1 VKQGEYMTTL
11 GGLKAWFKVRGDG
24 PVCLFPTPGW
34 GASSDLYFNTLQPLE
49 RTWTMV
55 YLDTRGSGRS
65 ERTSQPEA
73 YRLGRFISD
82 LDELRAHLGERHVWV
97 MGHSMGGL
105 LAQLFALDYPKS
117 CEGLILLNSAA
128 ALDSEAEADIEM
140 RKNRRKSEPWFA
152 DADSAYSGADPQ
164 SDAEFKDYLR
174 RIFPFYFHDV
184 AKMHSVGEALEA
196 ETYSIEAYA
205 IMTVNEAE
213 VRKGVLDRLGEVH
226 VPTVIVVGDDDF
238 ICSPVQALRI
248 HLRIAGSK
256 LVLIEQAGH
265 FPWIEQPEVFYR
277 ELESAVHSVGSG
289 HSKLAKGARLASQL
303 GSGVKRG
310 S

>member
-1 VKQGEYMTTL
+1 MKQGEHTTTL

-34 GASSDLYFNTLQPLE
+34 GASSDLYFCTLQPLE
-49 RTWTMV
+49 RNWTMV

-73 YRLGRFISD
+73 YRLEHFISD
-82 LDELRAHLGERHVWV
+82 LEELRAYLGEPQVWV

-117 CEGLILLNSAA
+117 CRGLILLNSSA
-128 ALDSEAEADIEM
+128 ALDTEAEADIEM
-140 RKNRRKSEPWFA
+140 RKNQRKSEPWFA
-152 DADSAYSGADPQ
+152 EADSAYSGADPQ
-164 SDAEFKDYLR
+164 SDVEFKDHMR
-174 RIFPFYFHDV
+174 RILPLYFHDV
-184 AKMHSVGEALEA
+184 AKMHSVDEALEA

-213 VRKGVLDRLGEVH
+213 VRKGVLDRLADVH

-238 ICSPVQALRI
+238 ICSPVQAWRI
-248 HLRIAGSK
+248 HLRIPGSK
-256 LVLIEQAGH
+256 LVLIEEAGH
-265 FPWIEQPEVFYR
+265 FPWIEQPDVFYR
-277 ELESAVHSVGSG
+277 ELENAVRHVGSG
-289 HSKLAKGARLASQL
+289 RSKLASKLAASRAGQP
-303 GSGVKRG
+303 SPR

>member
-1 VKQGEYMTTL
+1 VKQGEYTTTL
-11 GGLKAWFKVRGDG
+11 GGLRAWFKVRGNG

-34 GASSDLYFNTLQPLE
+34 GASSDLYFSTLQPLE

-73 YRLGRFISD
+73 YRLGHFISD
-82 LDELRAHLGERHVWV
+82 LEELRAHLGEPQIWV

-105 LAQLFALDYPKS
+105 LAQLFALEYPES
-117 CEGLILLNSAA
+117 CRGLILLDSVA

-152 DADSAYSGADPQ
+152 EADSAYSGADPK

-174 RIFPFYFHDV
+174 RIFPLYFHDV
-184 AKMHSVGEALEA
+184 AKMHSVDDALEA

-213 VRKGVLDRLGEVH
+213 VRKGALDRLADVH

-248 HLRIAGSK
+248 HLRIPGSK

-265 FPWIEQPEVFYR
+265 FPWIEQPDVFYR
-277 ELESAVHSVGSG
+277 ELENAVHSVGSG
-289 HSKLAKGARLASQL
+289 RSKLASKLAASRTGQRSARS
-303 GSGVKRG
+303 
-310 S
+310 